1 MKYAVMTEDLSWNAV
16 GDRECSFICE
26 WGNVLD
32 LPQKFPESYDLPV
45 LDEKNARNLLGFIFN
60 KSEISKMDLTDDELF
75 RFMTGKIEDPEQQ
88 FYAAETLLVTVD
100 SQISKHINKS
110 SQARKYLLTS
120 LESFMNKQLGGMKDI
135 PEKEY
140 NKFYNSQMANVK
152 EYVNDFLIAMTGKYL
167 NIHITESTME
177 NINLAF
183 STYKKVAG
191 LPKKIEK
198 FVESAVAVVQTSFLP
213 LQDELNGRYN
223 YFNSYLS
230 TREIFDR
237 KDQAFRTTM
246 DFQKGMLLEDNFWN
260 WILNLIPG
268 IESWDKMVPVIENWA
283 EYIYQLQLALN
294 EIQDNCTFVEGN
306 YKSISIQCPVNIYI
320 EDTNDRVVAKIEAD
334 TVVNNDEENLFLAK
348 LGDAK
353 LICIKSIDDYKL
365 RMVAAA
371 EGEMSY
377 ICKDIR
383 NHNEV
388 QRVNYYQLPL
398 SYDNEYISNGRM
410 DDEYEKLNIVRNGI
424 VMEEIASDEIIKREE
439 KTCQVHVE
447 IEGQGFVSGYGVF
460 TKGDYVYLNAYPSEE
475 WTFSGWKQNGKVV
488 SENTIYDFTLLTETY
503 LVACFSKIDDS
514 DINHGE
520 TDDLISFNR
529 KGSSGGHENA
539 DINSYPYL
547 TSLQTHVFSGIWR
560 KDIRG
565 WWLQLSDG
573 IGYAKNQW
581 AFLEE
586 KWYLF
591 DNNGYMITG
600 WAKVVGKWYYLYK
613 DGSMATG
620 WVLVDNKWY
629 YLNSDGSMA
638 VGWVFVN
645 NKWYYLSQDGS
656 MLFGTVTPDGYKVG
670 SDGAWIS

>member
-1 MKYAVMTEDLSWNAV
+1 
-16 GDRECSFICE
+16 
-26 WGNVLD
+26 
-32 LPQKFPESYDLPV
+32 
-45 LDEKNARNLLGFIFN
+45 
-60 KSEISKMDLTDDELF
+60 
-75 RFMTGKIEDPEQQ
+75 
-88 FYAAETLLVTVD
+88 
-100 SQISKHINKS
+100 
-110 SQARKYLLTS
+110 
-120 LESFMNKQLGGMKDI
+120 
-135 PEKEY
+135 
-140 NKFYNSQMANVK
+140 
-152 EYVNDFLIAMTGKYL
+152 
-167 NIHITESTME
+167 
-177 NINLAF
+177 
-183 STYKKVAG
+183 
-191 LPKKIEK
+191 
-198 FVESAVAVVQTSFLP
+198 
-213 LQDELNGRYN
+213 
-223 YFNSYLS
+223 
-230 TREIFDR
+230 
-237 KDQAFRTTM
+237 
-246 DFQKGMLLEDNFWN
+246 
-260 WILNLIPG
+260 
-268 IESWDKMVPVIENWA
+268 MVPVIENWA